1 MSRPIPVSLH
11 EYESAAREV
20 CTGAAWDYLQ
30 GGGGDEITLHWNRER
45 LNTLP
50 LLPRVLRDVS
60 HVNTHVSLLGLD
72 LPSPILLGPTGCH
85 KLFHPEG
92 ECATARGAGDVGT
105 VYTASTAST
114 TKLEAIAEASNAPL
128 WFQLHMQR
136 DRAFTVDLMQRAESS
151 GYHALV
157 LTVDTPMFGVH
168 DRDTRRQLQLPPD
181 LTLANLEQCPTAEPG
196 ANLFHYTAN
205 NPYLDPSLDWDVLAW
220 LRSRT
225 RLPIILKGIL
235 RADDAETAVRRGA
248 AAIVVSNHGGRV
260 LDTVPA
266 TIDVL
271 PEVVE
276 AVDDRVPVLFDSG
289 IRRGVDVVKALALG
303 ASAVLLGRPYVWGLA
318 VDGADGVRRVT
329 RMLQT
334 EFELAM
340 AQCGARNLGE
350 LDAQLVRRTW
360 PLPVTTNRSLPNTRS
375 IPRSI

>member
-11 EYESAAREV
+11 EYETAAREV
-20 CTGAAWDYLQ
+20 CTAAAWDYLQ
-30 GGGGDEITLHWNRER
+30 GGGGDEITMQWNRER
-45 LNTLP
+45 LNALP
-50 LLPRVLRDVS
+50 LLPHVLRNVS
-60 HVNTHVSLLGLD
+60 HIDTHVSLLGLD
-72 LPSPILLGPTGCH
+72 LPSPILLAPTGCH

-92 ECATARGAGDVGT
+92 EVATARGAGEAGT

-114 TKLEAIAEASNAPL
+114 TKLEAIAEASQGPL

-136 DRAFTVDLMQRAESS
+136 DRSFTVELMQRAESA
-151 GYHALV
+151 GFHALV

-168 DRDTRRQLQLPPD
+168 DRDQRRPLQLPKH
-181 LTLANLEQCPTAEPG
+181 LTLANLENHPTAEPDTSP
-196 ANLFHYTAN
+196 FHFSGSN

-235 RADDAETAVRRGA
+235 RADDAEMAVRRGA

-266 TIDVL
+266 SIDVL

-289 IRRGVDVVKALALG
+289 IRRGVDVVKAIALG
-303 ASAVLLGRPYVWGLA
+303 ASAVMLGRPYLWALA
-318 VDGADGVRRVT
+318 VDGADGVRRAPHCAIASST
-329 RMLQT
+329 
-334 EFELAM
+334 
-340 AQCGARNLGE
+340 
-350 LDAQLVRRTW
+350 
-360 PLPVTTNRSLPNTRS
+360 
-375 IPRSI
+375 PRSCVARGRCP